1 MEYNKRY
8 LLKTLVNARGYMPQK
23 GVAERMGVSQSVISK
38 IEAGTR
44 EPTATELWKLATLY
58 KKPLSYFFAEEKIR
72 PLFITEEVV
81 VWHIDHYGYKL
92 LVSRKVN
99 AAKFQISLEETIL
112 AVLQWFS
119 SPRLLESLPVLL
131 YLNDVDTDELYGS
144 AIKEGLQNKLGFIVS
159 VAMECVNIQELSRLR
174 KKLEWMKLA
183 REESFNEHIDEMSE
197 ATLDYLRRTRDP
209 LTAKWN
215 LLDRL
220 YSVDFKEIFK
230 HAILAKT

>member
-1 MEYNKRY
+1 
-8 LLKTLVNARGYMPQK
+8 MPQK

-44 EPTATELWKLATLY
+44 EPTATELWKLAILY

-72 PLFITEEVV
+72 PLFITEEIV

-119 SPRLLESLPVLL
+119 SPRLLESLPILL
-131 YLNDVDTDELYGS
+131 CFNDVDADELYES
-144 AIKEGLQNKLGFIVS
+144 AVKEGLQNKLGFIVS
-159 VAMECVNIQELSRLR
+159 IAMECVKGMSKNDNIQELSRLR

-197 ATLDYLRRTRDP
+197 ATLDYLRKTRDP
-209 LTAKWN
+209 LASKWN

-230 HAILAKT
+230 HAILAKTT